1 MFKPVSPQ
9 PQFAELEEEVLRFWQ
24 ENQIFEKSVSQ
35 NEGKDLYVIYD
46 GPPTANAKP
55 PLHTIVPMSFKDLV
69 GRYKTMQGFHVPRQ
83 AGWDTHGLPVE
94 VQIEKKLGLSGKKE
108 ILNLVPGD
116 QRASIAHFNDAC
128 RTSVW
133 EFKQEWDKFVPRVGY
148 WTDTKNPYITYE
160 PQYIEKVWGVFKQI
174 WDKDLVYKGYRVSPY
189 CPRCGTGLSA
199 AEVASEYQD
208 VKDVSVFV
216 SFPIRGQENRSL
228 LAWTTTPWT
237 LPGNVALAVGAD
249 IDYVVVKQ
257 EEKEYVLAKSRL
269 EILKGEYV
277 IVQEMKG
284 SELVGLEYEPL
295 YDSLVDASEKKH
307 YVLAADFVTTNDG
320 SGIVHT
326 AVMYG
331 EDDFNLGKAAGLP
344 TVHTVGLDGHFLENV
359 KEFAGMYVRDALVP
373 ILKDL
378 TEKGKLYAKQT
389 ITHSYPFCWRCK
401 TALIYY
407 AKDSWYISMS
417 KLRSELVANNQTV
430 SWFPEHI
437 KEGRFGDFVREARDW
452 AVSRERFWGTPLP
465 VWTSQSGKVL
475 CVGSF
480 EELKQLAKD
489 PSVIRSDF
497 DPHRPFVDD
506 IVLVKDGEEY
516 VHEPL
521 VLDVW
526 FDSGSMPYASGRAE
540 QGHFPADYIAEA
552 VDQTRGWF
560 YTLQAIGTIIKDE
573 SPYRRVTCMGHI
585 VDETGKKM
593 SKSLGNVFDP
603 WEMFSFLGVDVI
615 RWFLYTVNSP
625 GEAKSL
631 SKKELQTT
639 LRKSLLLLWNVFNY
653 FVTYAN
659 VSGFE
664 APTEE
669 QRKRLRSELVL
680 DGGELTV
687 LDRWMLSRQ
696 ASVSESVTGFMEAY
710 DFMRAGRA
718 LEAYIDD
725 ISTWYLRRSRKR
737 DDKAFFT
744 VMHDVLTNLA
754 TMMAPFTPFVTE
766 NIYQVLRTEDMAE
779 SVHLAEWPGSLAGK
793 DEAVENAMLTLREA
807 VELGLSI
814 RSAEKLKVRQPL
826 AEAYVR
832 TDEALSDELLSILS
846 DELNVEKSV
855 LSQGEEG
862 FPTKATESL
871 QVWLNTELTDELIQ
885 AGLARDLLRNI
896 QQLRKQKGL
905 QPGQR
910 VRLQVNATH
919 RADIE
924 PLLAQFAFISEDAFL
939 DISEESW
946 KEGGEHEILFNG
958 QTIQIDLIS

>member
-9 PQFAELEEEVLRFWQ
+9 PQFAELEEEVLSFWQ
-24 ENQIFEKSVSQ
+24 KNQIFEKSVSQ

-55 PLHTIVPMSFKDLV
+55 PLHTMVPMSFKDLV

-116 QRASIAHFNDAC
+116 QRASIAQFNDAC

-148 WTDTKNPYITYE
+148 WTDTQNPYITYE

-208 VKDVSVFV
+208 VKDVSVFA
-216 SFPIRGQENRSL
+216 SFPIKGQENRSL

-237 LPGNVALAVGAD
+237 LPGNVALAVGSD

-378 TEKGKLYAKQT
+378 TEKGRLYAKQT

-417 KLRSELVANNQTV
+417 KLRSELVENNQTV

-489 PSVIRSDF
+489 PSVIGSGF
-497 DPHRPFVDD
+497 DPHRPYVDD
-506 IVLVKDGEEY
+506 VILVKDGEEY

-526 FDSGSMPYASGRAE
+526 FDSGSMPYASGRAK

-625 GEAKSL
+625 GETKSL

-664 APTEE
+664 APTED
-669 QRKRLRSELVL
+669 QRKRLRSELVVE
-680 DGGELTV
+680 GGELTV

-696 ASVSESVTGFMEAY
+696 ASVSESVTGYMEAY

-754 TMMAPFTPFVTE
+754 AMMAPFTPFVTE
-766 NIYQVLRTEDMAE
+766 NIYQVLKTEDMAE
-779 SVHLAEWPGSLAGK
+779 SVHLSTWPGSLAGK

-832 TDEALSDELLSILS
+832 TDEVLSDELLSILS
-846 DELNVEKSV
+846 DELNVEKSI
-855 LSQGEEG
+855 LTKGEEG

-910 VRLQVNATH
+910 VLLQVNATH

-946 KEGGEHEILFNG
+946 KEGGEHEISFNG